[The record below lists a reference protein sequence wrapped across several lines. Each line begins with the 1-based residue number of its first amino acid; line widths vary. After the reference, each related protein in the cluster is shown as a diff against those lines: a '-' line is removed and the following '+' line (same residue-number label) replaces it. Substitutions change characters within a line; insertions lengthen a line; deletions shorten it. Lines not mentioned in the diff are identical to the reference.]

1 MIDTRKSAGSAR
13 GMRRGAVAALTAA
26 AMSAC
31 ALIAAQPAAAAVSG
45 DSWVSEPGDGI
56 YRFTVPNSAVLDAVG
71 TAPATVRVE
80 GNFGPGH
87 DSSLLNLDRNGTN
100 WVATLGPLEPGLY
113 SFHYEA
119 TIAGTEEE
127 IHFGNPAAPQVVTS
141 QPDLSTFFVDGDEAA
156 WLADATGGGQ
166 VSTLDYWSNAAEA
179 QRSAQVWTPP
189 AYDADRAEE
198 YPVLFLLS
206 DSGQSHKEWN
216 ELGRATQILDN
227 LALEGRIEP
236 MVVVMADSETPKV
249 KQEILNNLAPAVS
262 ADYNVSSD
270 AEDRAIAGIGRGA
283 TQALELL
290 VSDTGAFAH
299 VGSFSGSFT
308 GKISK
313 GKAKQ
318 INSRTDLVRLYTGNV
333 TDDSYNATV
342 ALAAQLEG
350 AGVEFE
356 SDGSNP
362 DHGDV
367 WETWQEALRDFSTRI
382 FQDVDDHGM
391 SEGHIALEAEHVLPA
406 PGTTPTPWIEDNGVV
421 TFETTKFADAKN
433 VNVWANWGPS
443 GNWLRIP
450 MVREGDRWTLTVGAL
465 PGGSY
470 YYRLTGDRVDAKDSG
485 NPTVVNS
492 EPNWSTF
499 YVAGEGLRAEYT
511 KDVAPEQRGAVAVM
525 DYSSIA
531 GTTRQAYV
539 WTPPGYDADRAE
551 AYPVLYL
558 QHGGGQTWSDWI
570 QVGRAAQ
577 ILDNHYAKGTITPMV
592 VVMANGNG
600 VDFPREI
607 TERITTAAEAA
618 YNVSSEGAQRA
629 VAGLSMGSGH
639 ALSTLW
645 AHPGEFGYVGAFSAF
660 GNVPASA
667 DIAAIND
674 GTKLLSI
681 YTGDFQDF
689 TYQNTLSLIGSLEA
703 RGVNHEFNTP
713 IPGPHS
719 WDVWQKALIDFLPK
733 LFPAG

>member
-1 MIDTRKSAGSAR
+1 MH
-13 GMRRGAVAALTAA
+13 GMRRGVVAVLTAS
-26 AMSAC
+26 AMGSC
-31 ALIAAQPAAAAVSG
+31 ALLAAQPAAAAVSG
-45 DSWVSEPGDGI
+45 DPWVSEPGDGV

-87 DSSLLNLDRNGTN
+87 DSSLLSLDRNGTN
-100 WVATLGPLEPGLY
+100 WVATLGPLEPGQY
-113 SFHYEA
+113 HFQYEA
-119 TIAGTEEE
+119 TIAGSEEE
-127 IHFGNPAAPQVVTS
+127 IQFGNPDAPQAVTS
-141 QPDLSTFFVDGDEAA
+141 QPNLSTFFVDGAEAD
-156 WLADATGGGQ
+156 WMSDVEGGGEL
-166 VSTLDYWSNAAEA
+166 STLTYRSNAAHAE
-179 QRSAQVWTPP
+179 RSAQVWTPP
-189 AYDADRAEE
+189 GYDAARADA
-198 YPVLFLLS
+198 YPVLYLLA
-206 DSGQSHKEWN
+206 DSGQSYKEWT
-216 ELGRATQILDN
+216 ELGRASQILDN
-227 LALEGRIEP
+227 LAIDGEIEP
-236 MVVVMADSETPKV
+236 MVVVMADGETSKV
-249 KQEILNNLAPAVS
+249 KQEILNNLAPAVR

-270 AEDRAIAGIGRGA
+270 AADQAIAGIGRGA

-290 VSDTGAFAH
+290 VSDTGKFSS
-299 VGSFSGSFT
+299 VGSFSGTFT
-308 GKISK
+308 GKISN

-318 INSRTDLVRLYTGNV
+318 INSRTDLVRIYTGNV
-333 TDDSYNATV
+333 TDHSYNDNV
-342 ALAAQLEG
+342 ALTAELDK

-382 FQDVDDHGM
+382 FQDAGDHGM
-391 SEGHIALEAEHVLPA
+391 SEGHVALATEHVLPE
-406 PGTTPTPWIEDNGVV
+406 PGTTPTPWIEKNGVV
-421 TFETTKFADAKN
+421 TFETTKFPDAKN

-465 PGGSY
+465 QGGSY
-470 YYRLTGDRVDAKDSG
+470 YYRLTGDRVDAKDEG

-499 YVAGEGLRAEYT
+499 YVDGEGLRAEFT
-511 KDVAPEQRGAVAVM
+511 KDVAPEQRGDVAVM
-525 DYSSIA
+525 EYDSISGA
-531 GTTRQAYV
+531 KRQAYV
-539 WTPPGYDADRAE
+539 WTPPNYDANRAE
-551 AYPVLYL
+551 PYPVLYL

-577 ILDNHYAKGTITPMV
+577 ILDNHHARGTIADMV
-592 VVMANGNG
+592 VVMGNGNG

-607 TERITTAAEAA
+607 TEAITTTAEAQF
-618 YNVSSEGAQRA
+618 NVSSDGAHRA

-660 GNVPASA
+660 GNVPANA
-667 DIAAIND
+667 DVQAINE

-689 TYQNTLSLIGSLEA
+689 TYQNTLSLVGSLKN
-703 RGVNHEFNTP
+703 RGVNHEFNP
-713 IPGPHS
+713 EIPGPHS

-733 LFPAG
+733 LFTVD